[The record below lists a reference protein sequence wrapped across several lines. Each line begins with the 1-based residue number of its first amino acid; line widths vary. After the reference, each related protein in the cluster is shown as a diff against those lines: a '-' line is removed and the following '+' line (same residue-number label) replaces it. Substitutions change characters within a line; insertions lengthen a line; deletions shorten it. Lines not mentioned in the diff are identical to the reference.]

1 MNKILLSLT
10 LALGLFGIAQATV
23 PQRRQFTH
31 KQPDGT
37 SLRLTSVAN
46 GRYITYATTDGLAV
60 LRGTDGN
67 FYYAQPAAGEWQCTT
82 HLAHNQAERTTAET
96 ALLNKHSLPIEA
108 ASQMLTNRYPTPRLQ
123 RATRSEASTA
133 DGLGTYKK
141 SAPGTVCSI
150 GSPVIPVVMV
160 NFADR
165 TFTDT
170 IDATKV
176 TRFFNEP
183 GYADEQGSKGSV
195 KDYFTAQSQ
204 GLFTPT
210 FSVVATVTLPKG
222 YAYYGANSTSGR
234 IDEHITDFITDA
246 LAQAEKTVDFS
257 AYATNGEVPLV
268 SFMFA
273 GPGEQSSFEKGCE
286 DYIWAQFSTRSFTVN
301 QGAVRINS
309 YFVGNELLQSY
320 GATPNDITAAHMD
333 GVGLFSHEFGH
344 ALGLPDFYYTGRDAA
359 VKDSLLTMD
368 YWSIMDYGQYYFNG
382 YAPPGYTAYERSFM
396 GWLRVTELSEAQ
408 TGVKLYAFGQ
418 EELGPTAYVIRNP
431 ECPSEYYLLEN
442 RQIGT
447 WYPKRMGT
455 GMLVTHVDYEA
466 GAWLSNAVNNDPL
479 HQRMAY
485 IPADNKKDGT
495 RTGKG
500 MTLTQ
505 LFNGYKGD
513 LFPGLQNVTSLTD
526 DTLPATTLFNG
537 TAGKLGKPIL
547 NISQN
552 EQGVIS
558 FDFITPGPSSI
569 TEMPGTTPTAAKAVY
584 SLTGRRILNWQQ
596 AEPGVY
602 ILSDG
607 TKVIKH

>member
-96 ALLNKHSLPIEA
+96 ALLSKHSLPIEA
-108 ASQMLTNRYPTPRLQ
+108 ASQMLANRYPAPRLQ

-133 DGLGTYKK
+133 DGLGTYKQ

-176 TRFFNEP
+176 TRFFNEQ

-246 LAQAEKTVDFS
+246 LAQAEKRSISRPMPPTAKS
-257 AYATNGEVPLV
+257 PSSV
-268 SFMFA
+268 S
-273 GPGEQSSFEKGCE
+273 C
-286 DYIWAQFSTRSFTVN
+286 
-301 QGAVRINS
+301 
-309 YFVGNELLQSY
+309 
-320 GATPNDITAAHMD
+320 
-333 GVGLFSHEFGH
+333 
-344 ALGLPDFYYTGRDAA
+344 LPDRANNLRSKKAA
-359 VKDSLLTMD
+359 RTTFGLNSPPAVSR
-368 YWSIMDYGQYYFNG
+368 SI
-382 YAPPGYTAYERSFM
+382 
-396 GWLRVTELSEAQ
+396 RVPCAST
-408 TGVKLYAFGQ
+408 
-418 EELGPTAYVIRNP
+418 PTSWAMNS
-431 ECPSEYYLLEN
+431 C
-442 RQIGT
+442 
-447 WYPKRMGT
+447 K
-455 GMLVTHVDYEA
+455 VTV
-466 GAWLSNAVNNDPL
+466 P
-479 HQRMAY
+479 R
-485 IPADNKKDGT
+485 P
-495 RTGKG
+495 
-500 MTLTQ
+500 
-505 LFNGYKGD
+505 
-513 LFPGLQNVTSLTD
+513 
-526 DTLPATTLFNG
+526 TTL
-537 TAGKLGKPIL
+537 LP
-547 NISQN
+547 
-552 EQGVIS
+552 
-558 FDFITPGPSSI
+558 
-569 TEMPGTTPTAAKAVY
+569 
-584 SLTGRRILNWQQ
+584 LTWT
-596 AEPGVY
+596 V
-602 ILSDG
+602 
-607 TKVIKH
+607 

>member
-1 MNKILLSLT
+1 
-10 LALGLFGIAQATV
+10 
-23 PQRRQFTH
+23 
-31 KQPDGT
+31 
-37 SLRLTSVAN
+37 
-46 GRYITYATTDGLAV
+46 
-60 LRGTDGN
+60 
-67 FYYAQPAAGEWQCTT
+67 
-82 HLAHNQAERTTAET
+82 
-96 ALLNKHSLPIEA
+96 
-108 ASQMLTNRYPTPRLQ
+108 
-123 RATRSEASTA
+123 
-133 DGLGTYKK
+133 
-141 SAPGTVCSI
+141 
-150 GSPVIPVVMV
+150 MV

-408 TGVKLYAFGQ
+408 TGVKLYA
-418 EELGPTAYVIRNP
+418 
-431 ECPSEYYLLEN
+431 
-442 RQIGT
+442 
-447 WYPKRMGT
+447 
-455 GMLVTHVDYEA
+455 
-466 GAWLSNAVNNDPL
+466 LSL
-479 HQRMAY
+479 IH
-485 IPADNKKDGT
+485 I
-495 RTGKG
+495 
-500 MTLTQ
+500 
-505 LFNGYKGD
+505 
-513 LFPGLQNVTSLTD
+513 
-526 DTLPATTLFNG
+526 
-537 TAGKLGKPIL
+537 
-547 NISQN
+547 
-552 EQGVIS
+552 
-558 FDFITPGPSSI
+558 
-569 TEMPGTTPTAAKAVY
+569 
-584 SLTGRRILNWQQ
+584 
-596 AEPGVY
+596 
-602 ILSDG
+602 
-607 TKVIKH
+607 